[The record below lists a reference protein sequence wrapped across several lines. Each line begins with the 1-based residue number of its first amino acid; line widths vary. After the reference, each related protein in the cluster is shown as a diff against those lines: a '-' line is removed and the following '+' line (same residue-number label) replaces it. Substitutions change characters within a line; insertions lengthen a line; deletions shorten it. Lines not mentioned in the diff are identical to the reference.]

1 MLLFNTRYT
10 SRLIWL
16 MLIADRLT
24 SYSRLDLG
32 LTSAIVDCL
41 RMTSPGV
48 LAGLRLAT
56 ADRLAL
62 ANDRRAAA
70 AARLSARAAR
80 RAARLIDAAESRVAD
95 ESRVTARLARR
106 AARVALARAA
116 DIALDLRVGV
126 ARVAR
131 GLGAARWLNSWYARG
146 RLALIDVVAAGGYNR
161 WGGGYRPVALC

>member
-1 MLLFNTRYT
+1 
-10 SRLIWL
+10 
-16 MLIADRLT
+16 MLIGDRLT
-24 SYSRLDLG
+24 SISRLDLG
-32 LTSAIVDCL
+32 LSSAVVDCL
-41 RMTSPGV
+41 YPSSLGA
-48 LAGLRLAT
+48 LAGLALRAS
-56 ADRLAL
+56 DRLAA
-62 ANDRRAAA
+62 ANDARAAA
-70 AARLSARAAR
+70 AVRLSARAAR

-146 RLALIDVVAAGGYNR
+146 RLALIDVVAAGGYDR
-161 WGGGYRPVALC
+161 WGGGYRTVALC